1 MLNEILER
9 IERRLEVVG
18 LEPAVASVR
27 AGLSKDAIRNIQ
39 RAVRSGKKGAGTST
53 ETLTQLAPVL
63 ETTAAWLI
71 EGVDCGAEN
80 LPPSMRRLWQAF
92 ASAAAAPEM
101 VRDRIAHFAEYQ
113 LDNYA
118 KSLETATNPVS

>member
-1 MLNEILER
+1 MLDQILNR
-9 IERRLEVVG
+9 IESRLEAVG

-53 ETLTQLAPVL
+53 ETLIQLAPVL

-80 LPPSMRRLWQAF
+80 LPPSMRSLWQTFVLTAD
-92 ASAAAAPEM
+92 APDA
-101 VRDRIAHFAEYQ
+101 VRDRIVAFAEYQ
-113 LDNYA
+113 LNNYA
-118 KSLETATNPVS
+118 MSLETATKPVS